1 MEKNPRYYTYFS
13 IEFGKHILYLKMCFL
28 VDLFFLVNLFF
39 LINFLHEAAL
49 YRRGIWQFATGQ
61 KSKKSMIAI
70 TISIWF
76 SWFYFFQIL
85 QYFVTTTTTQSYQ
98 TSKCETA
105 SKEVFQSIL
114 FINSGFKWWVWM
126 YLKVH
131 FRIRFFWNSN
141 SCKNLLT

>member
-1 MEKNPRYYTYFS
+1 
-13 IEFGKHILYLKMCFL
+13 
-28 VDLFFLVNLFF
+28 
-39 LINFLHEAAL
+39 
-49 YRRGIWQFATGQ
+49 
-61 KSKKSMIAI
+61 MIAI

-141 SCKNLLT
+141 SCKNLLTYLLREKITVINFKYLSKNQIFYTRPISILAHFVAIQKRKLKLQPHLILTN

>member
-1 MEKNPRYYTYFS
+1 
-13 IEFGKHILYLKMCFL
+13 
-28 VDLFFLVNLFF
+28 
-39 LINFLHEAAL
+39 
-49 YRRGIWQFATGQ
+49 
-61 KSKKSMIAI
+61 MIAI

-131 FRIRFFWNSN
+131 FRIRFFLEFKFLQKFTYLGEKSQWLISSTYPKTRYSIRDLSVFWLILLLFKKENWNYSHTLY
-141 SCKNLLT
+141 LLTRYIVHTKNPFVKK